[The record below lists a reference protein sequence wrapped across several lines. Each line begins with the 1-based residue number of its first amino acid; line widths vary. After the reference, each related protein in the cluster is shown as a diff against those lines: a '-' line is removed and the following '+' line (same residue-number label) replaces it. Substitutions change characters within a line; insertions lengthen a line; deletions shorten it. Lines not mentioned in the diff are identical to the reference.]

1 MPLDA
6 SSLLS
11 PADKIAALPPADQEA
26 FLSSLTPEQV
36 QELVHKWAG
45 WKARPSQEIP
55 GGDWAYWLINA
66 GRGAG
71 KTRTGAE
78 TVREWIKRGE
88 QYVNLI
94 GATADDARDIMVEG
108 ESGILSICPDHER
121 PEYKKH
127 ESKLVWPNGAVSLIF
142 TADKP
147 ERLRGKQHGKVWA
160 DELAAWRYLQE
171 AWAQLKFGLR
181 LGAKPQVI
189 ITTTPRP
196 LKTLR
201 DIIQDPRTHLT
212 TGSTYE
218 NRQNLAAGFFSDM
231 IKQYEGTRLGRQE
244 LMAEMLDD
252 IPGALWTRSNIDA
265 HRKSP
270 AAMPDMQRIVVAVD
284 PAITS
289 AEGADEHGIVTA
301 GIGVDG
307 DGYVW
312 ADDSERG
319 LSPHE
324 WAKKAVSR
332 YHSEQADMIIAEANQ
347 GGEMVEATIKSVD
360 VTVPV
365 KLVHASRGKVT
376 RAEPIA
382 ALYEQGRVHH
392 VGALDALEDQMCM
405 FTSDFDRKAQGYS
418 PDRVDGL
425 VWAMT
430 ELFPGISAGQI
441 VPRKRRQRR
450 TGWAA

>member
-1 MPLDA
+1 MPLDS
-6 SSLLS
+6 SSLQS
-11 PADKIAALPPADQEA
+11 PAEKVAALSVEDQEA
-26 FLSSLTPEQV
+26 FLDSLTEQ
-36 QELVHKWAG
+36 QLKELPHAWSG
-45 WKARPSQEIP
+45 WMARPSQEVP

-66 GRGAG
+66 GRGFG

-78 TVREWIKRGE
+78 TAREWIKQGHR
-88 QYVNLI
+88 YVNLI

-108 ESGILSICPDHER
+108 ESGILSICPDDER

-160 DELAAWRYLQE
+160 DELAAWRYLDE

-181 LGAKPQVI
+181 LGDSPQVV

-196 LKTLR
+196 MKVLR
-201 DIIQDPRTHLT
+201 DIIKDPRTHLT

-218 NRQNLAAGFFSDM
+218 NKANLAAGFFND
-231 IKQYEGTRLGRQE
+231 IITAYEGTRMGRQE

-252 IPGALWTRSNIDA
+252 IPGALWMRSNLDA

-270 AAMPDMQRIVVAVD
+270 ASMPDMERVVVAVD
-284 PAITS
+284 PATTS
-289 AEGADEHGIVTA
+289 NEGSDEHGIIAA

-307 DGYVW
+307 AGYVW

-319 LSPHE
+319 LSPRD

-332 YHSEQADMIIAEANQ
+332 YHADAADVIVAEANQ
-347 GGEMVEATIKSVD
+347 GGEMVESTIRAVD
-360 VTVPV
+360 PNVPV

-392 VGALDALEDQMCM
+392 VGALDVLEDQMCM
-405 FTSDFDRKAQGYS
+405 FTSDFDRKSQGYS
-418 PDRVDGL
+418 PDRVDAL
-425 VWAMT
+425 VWGLT
-430 ELFPGISAGQI
+430 ELFPALSAGASAKRA
-441 VPRKRRQRR
+441 PRKRRSA
-450 TGWAA
+450 WAA

>member
-1 MPLDA
+1 MLQSRIERLRELPLPKRKKYLD
-6 SSLLS
+6 
-11 PADKIAALPPADQEA
+11 
-26 FLSSLTPEQV
+26 SLTPA
-36 QELVHKWAG
+36 ELAYMPYDWGMA
-45 WKARPSQEIP
+45 ARPSQEIP
-55 GGDWAYWLINA
+55 EGDWAYWLINA
-66 GRGAG
+66 GRGFG

-78 TVREWIKRGE
+78 TVRQWIKQGE

-108 ESGILSICPDHER
+108 ESGILSVCPEGER

-127 ESKLVWPNGAVSLIF
+127 EAKLVWPNGAVSLIF

-181 LGAKPQVI
+181 LGEKPQVI

-201 DIIQDPRTHLT
+201 DIIQDKRTHLT

-218 NRQNLAAGFFSDM
+218 NRANLAEGFFGDM
-231 IKQYEGTRLGRQE
+231 IKEYEGTRLGRQE

-252 IPGALWTRSNIDA
+252 IPGAMWTRSNIDE

-270 AAMPDMQRIVVAVD
+270 PAMPDMQRIVVAID
-284 PAITS
+284 PAVTS
-289 AEGADEHGIVTA
+289 GDNADEHGIITA
-301 GIGVDG
+301 GIGTDG
-307 DGYVW
+307 AGYVW

-332 YHSEQADMIIAEANQ
+332 YRSEQADMIVAEANQ
-347 GGEMVEATIKSVD
+347 GGEMVEATIKSID

-365 KLVHASRGKVT
+365 TLVRASRGKVT

-405 FTSDFDRKAQGYS
+405 FTSDWDRKAQGYS
-418 PDRVDGL
+418 PDRVDAL

-430 ELFPGISAGQI
+430 ELFPGISAGSAAPI
-441 VPRKRRQRR
+441 RRRKRR